1 MKSIVKLLAAL
12 AVVVAVLLSPLLLV
26 WSLNTLFPSL
36 AIAYNFST
44 WLAAVIILGLLQV
57 RGRRS

>member
-26 WSLNTLFPSL
+26 WALNTLFPSL

-44 WLAAVIILGLLQV
+44 WLASVILLGLLQAMAK
-57 RGRRS
+57 RA